1 MAAPALPPGAPPAL
15 AQVAQRYAETSRGV
29 VTFRMH
35 RLFDVHGALQSHRED
50 LVMDGVYD
58 DGATVRVRVDS
69 YTINGKPASAA
80 QVSSLE
86 QSWDNPKPSDVFAP
100 PFDARNLGAYQYATG
115 SPTTIDFTSTV
126 NDAGHGRGS
135 FTHDAQNNVVSI
147 TYQPNALPPHAT
159 SGEITDLRSEVLPG
173 YWATTQ
179 ETQQYRGSYGPFPAS
194 GTVQNTF
201 SNFRRYPDLSSA
213 LRAL

>member
-1 MAAPALPPGAPPAL
+1 MAAPALPPNAPPAL

-35 RLFDVHGALQSHRED
+35 RVFDVHGALQSHHED
-50 LVMDGVYD
+50 LVMDGVFN
-58 DGATVRVRVDS
+58 DGVTVRVHVDT
-69 YTINGKPASAA
+69 YTINGKTASAA

-100 PFDARNLGAYQYATG
+100 PYDPRYLNAYQYQAG
-115 SPTTIDFTSTV
+115 SPTTISFTSPV
-126 NDAGHGRGS
+126 HDPGHGRGS

-179 ETQQYRGSYGPFPAS
+179 ETQQYHGSYGPFPAA
-194 GTVQNTF
+194 GTLQITF

-213 LRAL
+213 LRVL